1 MLSNFNAFNQN
12 LMDMLRVHIV
22 AVGFEVDRIVLP
34 AIEKKADRVWLIV
47 HNQPHE
53 DKGNVFVD
61 LIKKRLEDVGI
72 DCRYEYA
79 NRTDLFDT
87 LRTLKLIISKESK
100 NSILINVSVG
110 SKIQAIASMMICMM
124 FKDQVMIKP
133 YYVVPKRYNTSGM
146 QKKEQETEGMQ
157 EIIPLPEYK
166 IEIPKERLVK
176 CMHIINQQN
185 EGMITKRALKDLA
198 IQNNLIHITS
208 KRDMDEYS
216 EQAAYMALNKNL
228 IEPLLEWNFIS
239 VTKQGAH
246 HMVALTNEGKN
257 ALRFLNI
264 E

>member
-1 MLSNFNAFNQN
+1 
-12 LMDMLRVHIV
+12 
-22 AVGFEVDRIVLP
+22 
-34 AIEKKADRVWLIV
+34 
-47 HNQPHE
+47 
-53 DKGNVFVD
+53 
-61 LIKKRLEDVGI
+61 
-72 DCRYEYA
+72 
-79 NRTDLFDT
+79 
-87 LRTLKLIISKESK
+87 
-100 NSILINVSVG
+100 
-110 SKIQAIASMMICMM
+110 MMICMM

-257 ALRFLNI
+257 ALRFLNV